1 MAIRRVFVVWQHPL
15 ILMSLRG
22 LLNHASI
29 EWVGDSSTLDDL
41 PQLVV
46 ENKPD
51 IILIEG
57 EVDENT
63 QKALHLLE
71 TSKRSLRIIAL
82 NLSRNE
88 IQLYELEQETIN
100 QKEDLLNLILKE

>member
-1 MAIRRVFVVWQHPL
+1 MATRRVFVLWQHPL

-41 PQLVV
+41 PRLFV
-46 ENKPD
+46 EKTPD

-57 EVDENT
+57 EVDDNT
-63 QKALHLLE
+63 QKALHLLAA
-71 TSKRSLRIIAL
+71 SKRNLRVIGLSLQG
-82 NLSRNE
+82 ND

>member
-1 MAIRRVFVVWQHPL
+1 MAIRRVFVLWQHPL

-22 LLNHASI
+22 LLSHASI

-41 PQLVV
+41 PQLFA
-46 ENKPD
+46 EKMPD

-57 EVDENT
+57 EVDDNT
-63 QKALHLLE
+63 HNALRLLE
-71 TSKRSLRIIAL
+71 ASKRSLRVIGFG
-82 NLSRNE
+82 LSGNE
-88 IQLYELEQETIN
+88 IQVYELEQETIN